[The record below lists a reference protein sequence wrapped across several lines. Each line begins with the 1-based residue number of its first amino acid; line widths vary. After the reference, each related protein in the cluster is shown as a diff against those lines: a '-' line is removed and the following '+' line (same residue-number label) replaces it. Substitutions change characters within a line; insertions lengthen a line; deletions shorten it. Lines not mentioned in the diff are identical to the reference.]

1 MGNELADVIERFESM
16 EMLINELRAID
27 DGYSDIETIEDLIDY
42 LEDELEYSR
51 E

>member
-1 MGNELADVIERFESM
+1 MGNKLADVIERFANM
-16 EMLINELRAID
+16 EMLVNELRAID
-27 DGYSDIETIEDLIDY
+27 DGYNEIETIEDLIDY

>member
-1 MGNELADVIERFESM
+1 MGNELADVIERLGSM
-16 EMLINELRAID
+16 EMLLNVVRAID
-27 DGYSDIETIEDLIDY
+27 YEYSDIETIEDLIDY

>member
-1 MGNELADVIERFESM
+1 MGSKLADIIERFANM
-16 EMLINELRAID
+16 EMLVNELRAID
-27 DGYSDIETIEDLIDY
+27 DGYNEIETIEDLIDY